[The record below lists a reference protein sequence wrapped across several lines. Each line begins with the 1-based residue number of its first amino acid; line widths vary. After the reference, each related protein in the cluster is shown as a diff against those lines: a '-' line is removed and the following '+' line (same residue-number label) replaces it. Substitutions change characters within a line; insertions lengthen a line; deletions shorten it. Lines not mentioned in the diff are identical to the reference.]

1 MTAPIGRWTPAF
13 AGEQRNY
20 LIRQANLENDMTLR
34 RAAIVAPIRSAVG
47 KFGGALA
54 SLDAGQLGA
63 VVLKA
68 LVERTKIDPARVDD
82 VVFSQGYG
90 NGEAPSIGHWSWLAA
105 GLPLEVPGY
114 QLDRRCGSGLQAIA
128 NAAMMVQTGM
138 SDVVVAGGVE
148 SMSNVEHYSIDVR
161 KGVRAG
167 NLTLHDR
174 LTRGR
179 LMSQPIE
186 RFGVISGMIETAEN
200 LAKDYGITRE
210 AADAYAVQSHQRAAA
225 AWAKGLFDD
234 ELVPVAV
241 PQRKGDP
248 VIFAHDEGYR
258 ADATMESLGALRA
271 IEVKNIPG
279 AVVTAGNASQQN
291 DAAAACLVVAEDK
304 LDELGLEPIAWFH
317 SWAAAGC
324 DPSRMGIGPVPA
336 VERLFARTGLGWGDI
351 DLVELNEAFAPQVLA
366 VLKGWGW
373 SDDDSRNEILNVN
386 GSGISLG
393 HPIGATGGRILANLT
408 RELVRR
414 DGRYGLETMCIG
426 GGQGIAAIFERA
438 V

>member
-1 MTAPIGRWTPAF
+1 
-13 AGEQRNY
+13 
-20 LIRQANLENDMTLR
+20 MTLR
-34 RAAIVAPIRSAVG
+34 RAAIVAPIRTAVG

-167 NLTLHDR
+167 NLVLHDR

-210 AADAYAVQSHQRAAA
+210 AADAYAVRSHQRAAT
-225 AWAKGLFDD
+225 AWTKGLFDD
-234 ELVPVAV
+234 ELVPIAV

-258 ADATMESLGALRA
+258 ADATLESLGALRA
-271 IEVKNIPG
+271 IEAKTIPG

-414 DGRYGLETMCIG
+414 DARYGLETMCIG